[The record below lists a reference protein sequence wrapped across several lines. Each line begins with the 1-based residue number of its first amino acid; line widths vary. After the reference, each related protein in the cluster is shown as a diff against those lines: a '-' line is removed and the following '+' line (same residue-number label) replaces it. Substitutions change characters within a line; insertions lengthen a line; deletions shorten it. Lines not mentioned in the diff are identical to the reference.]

1 MYRKL
6 SEQADDPVVRNEM
19 LELASVS
26 TDLHHMPEA
35 VACWIAFVHLS
46 LLFVISVSAPTS
58 TCGLRNGWSGRS
70 SVIVA

>member
-35 VACWIAFVHLS
+35 PSEHPA
-46 LLFVISVSAPTS
+46 
-58 TCGLRNGWSGRS
+58 
-70 SVIVA
+70 